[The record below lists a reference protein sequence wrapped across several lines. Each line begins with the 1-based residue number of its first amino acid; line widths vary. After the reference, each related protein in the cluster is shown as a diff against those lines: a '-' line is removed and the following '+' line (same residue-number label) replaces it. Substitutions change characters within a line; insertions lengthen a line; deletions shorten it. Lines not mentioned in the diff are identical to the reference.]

1 MKVKMRSKELSWLS
15 FNARLLQEAR
25 DPLVPLLERIKF
37 LGIFSS
43 NLDEFFRVRVAT
55 LKRLER
61 LGKKA
66 VKLIGDSP
74 EKVLKKIHETVLAQ
88 RGEFEQ
94 IYQEILKEL
103 AQEKIF
109 IINERELSEEQAG
122 FVRQYFREQVRP
134 AIIPIMI
141 DRLEKFPDLKD
152 HAIYLAIRMWSSQNP
167 AKIRYALIEVPTDA
181 LPRFILLPE
190 DNGNQYIMLL
200 DDLIRFSLGEI
211 FAMFRFDRQEAYT
224 IKLTRDA
231 ELDISDDFS
240 DSLVRKISK
249 SLTQR
254 KRGKPVRFIYDQQI
268 PEDLLTFLIKRL
280 KLMKDES
287 NFIPGGRYHN
297 FKDFINFPAVGPETL
312 RYRFPKPLPHRHI
325 QPGRSLLE
333 TIRERDILLHYPYQT
348 FDHLIDFLREAAIDP
363 TVSSIKM
370 TLYRVAKN
378 SKVINA
384 LISAARNGK
393 SVTVSIELQAR
404 FDEEANIYWSNR
416 LQEEGVRVIHSAPNI
431 KIHAKLLLVTQKIK
445 RKTIRYASIGT
456 GNFHEATA
464 RLYTDHSLFTADSHI
479 TEEVKQVF
487 DVLENNYQR
496 SNFRHLLVSP
506 FNMRKTW
513 LRLIQNEIKQARDG
527 KEAYI
532 IVKLNN
538 LTDPDIIKK
547 LYQASQAGVTVQLMV
562 RGMFSLV
569 PGVEGMSENIRA
581 AGIIDKYLEHSR
593 VFVFC
598 HGGDAKYFLSSADW
612 MPRNLDRRVEVA
624 CPIYDE
630 EIQQEIRRY
639 LDIQWRDNVKARA
652 LNKDLDNQY
661 RVTSGDERVRCQEML
676 YEYLQQAHQ
685 AGVEAEKI

>member
-1 MKVKMRSKELSWLS
+1 MRNKELSWLS

-25 DPLVPLLERIKF
+25 DPSVPLLERIKF

-55 LKRLER
+55 LKRLEK

-66 VKLIGDSP
+66 LKLIGDSP
-74 EKVLKKIHETVLAQ
+74 EKVLKKIHEIVLAQ
-88 RGEFEQ
+88 REEFEQ

-103 AQEKIF
+103 ARERIF
-109 IINERELSEEQAG
+109 IINERELNQEQAR
-122 FVRQYFREQVRP
+122 FVQQYFRDQVRP
-134 AIIPIMI
+134 ALIPIMI

-152 HAIYLAIRMWSSQNP
+152 HAIYLAIRMYSSQNP
-167 AKIRYALIEVPTDA
+167 AKIRYALIELPTDVI
-181 LPRFILLPE
+181 PRFILLPE
-190 DNGNQYIMLL
+190 ENGNQYIMLL
-200 DDLIRFSLGEI
+200 DDLIRFSLREI
-211 FAMFRFDRQEAYT
+211 FAMFPFDHLEAYT

-240 DSLVRKISK
+240 DSLVRKISR
-249 SLTQR
+249 SLAQR

-268 PEDLLTFLIKRL
+268 PEDLLSFLIKRL

-312 RYRFPKPLPHRHI
+312 RYCFPKALPHRHI
-325 QPGRSLLE
+325 QPNHSLLE
-333 TIRERDILLHYPYQT
+333 IIRERDILLHYPYQT
-348 FDHLIDFLREAAIDP
+348 FDYLIDFLREAAMDP

-384 LISAARNGK
+384 LMSAARNGK

-464 RLYTDHSLFTADSHI
+464 RLYTDHSLFTADARL

-496 SNFRHLLVSP
+496 TRFRHLLVSP
-506 FNMRKTW
+506 FNMRESW
-513 LRLIQNEIKQARDG
+513 LRLIHNEIKQARSG

-538 LTDPDIIKK
+538 LTDPEIIKK

-593 VFVFC
+593 LFVFC
-598 HGGDAKYFLSSADW
+598 HGGNPKYFLSSADW

-624 CPIYDE
+624 CPIYDQ
-630 EIQQEIRRY
+630 EIQQEIRHY
-639 LDIQWRDNVKARA
+639 LDIQWRDNVKARV

-685 AGVEAEKI
+685 KAVEVEKV